1 MLKLTD
7 DADAGAKAGAEA
19 DASVDAAG
27 LSLDLEV

>member
-1 MLKLTD
+1 MLKLAD